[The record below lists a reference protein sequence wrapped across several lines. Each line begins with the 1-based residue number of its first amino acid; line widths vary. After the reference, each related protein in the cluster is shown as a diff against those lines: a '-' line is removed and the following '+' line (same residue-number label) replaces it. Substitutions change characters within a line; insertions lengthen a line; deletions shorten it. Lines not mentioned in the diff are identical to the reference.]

1 MLALTNQINQL
12 NAIDAIHAASR
23 TSEKYGFVSTR
34 SVIDNLTS
42 LGFTTRSV
50 QIQRVNKEERKG
62 FQKHIVRMQ
71 HQSLM
76 PKVGDEFPEVV
87 LINSHDGGCSY
98 RMMLGMFRLVCTNG
112 MVSGNI
118 QDEIR
123 FVHRKI
129 NIDRINEGVMQIVN
143 RAERLGDVV
152 SRMKSRELTLPEQAS
167 FVEEAVKLR
176 YNAPENGAPLEDV
189 HEWNNRRNSINAIRR
204 YEDRGN
210 NLWLTFNRVQENLTQ
225 GGRRGSGVRRI
236 TSPSTDLNVNRELWN
251 LAEQFLN

>member
-1 MLALTNQINQL
+1 MLTLTNQINQL
-12 NAIDAIHAASR
+12 NAIDAVHAASR

-34 SVIDNLTS
+34 SVIDNLTN

-71 HQSLM
+71 HSSLM
-76 PKVGDEFPEVV
+76 PKVGDEFPEIV

-98 RMMLGMFRLVCTNG
+98 RMLLGMFRLVCTNG

-118 QDEIR
+118 EDEIR
-123 FVHRKI
+123 FVHRKV
-129 NIDRINEGVMQIVN
+129 NIDRINDGVMQMVG
-143 RAERLGDVV
+143 RAARLGDVV
-152 SRMKSRELTLPEQAS
+152 NRMKSRELTLPEQAS
-167 FVEEAVKLR
+167 FVEEAVKVR
-176 YNAPENGAPLEDV
+176 YDRPGQDADYADQR
-189 HEWNNRRNSINAIRR
+189 EWNTRLHAMNSIRR

-210 NLWLTFNRVQENLTQ
+210 DLWRVFNRIQENLTQ
-225 GGRRGSGVRRI
+225 GRARSGVRRI
-236 TSPSTDLNVNRELWN
+236 TSPTTDLNVNRELWN

>member
-1 MLALTNQINQL
+1 MLTLTNQINQL
-12 NAIDAIHAASR
+12 TAIDAVHAASR

-34 SVIDNLTS
+34 SVIDNLTN

-71 HQSLM
+71 HSSLM
-76 PKVGDEFPEVV
+76 PKVGDEFPEIV

-98 RMMLGMFRLVCTNG
+98 RMLLGMFRLVCTNG

-118 QDEIR
+118 EDEIR
-123 FVHRKI
+123 FVHRKV
-129 NIDRINEGVMQIVN
+129 NIERINEGVMQMVG
-143 RAERLGDVV
+143 RAARLGDVV
-152 SRMKSRELTLPEQAS
+152 SRMKSRELTQPEHGS

-176 YNAPENGAPLEDV
+176 YDRPGQDADYADQR
-189 HEWNNRRNSINAIRR
+189 EWDNRLRAMNSLRR
-204 YEDRGN
+204 AEDRGN
-210 NLWLTFNRVQENLTQ
+210 DLWHIFNRVQENLTQ
-225 GGRRGSGVRRI
+225 GRARSGVRRI
-236 TSPSTDLNVNRELWN
+236 TSPTTDLNVNRELWN

>member
-34 SVIDNLTS
+34 SVIDNLTN

-71 HQSLM
+71 HSSLM
-76 PKVGDEFPEVV
+76 PKVGDEFPEIV

-98 RMMLGMFRLVCTNG
+98 RMMLGMLRLICTNG

-129 NIDRINEGVMQIVN
+129 NIDRINDGVMQMVG
-143 RAERLGDVV
+143 RAARLGDVV

-176 YNAPENGAPLEDV
+176 YNAPEAGSDYSDQR
-189 HEWNNRRNSINAIRR
+189 EWQHRLHSMNQLRR
-204 YEDRGN
+204 YEDRGSD
-210 NLWLTFNRVQENLTQ
+210 LWRIFNRIQENLTQ
-225 GGRRGSGVRRI
+225 GRRGSGVRRI
-236 TSPSTDLNVNRELWN
+236 TSPTTDLNVNRELWN

>member
-1 MLALTNQINQL
+1 MLATINQINQL
-12 NAIDAIHAASR
+12 NAIDAVHAASR

-34 SVIDNLTS
+34 SVIDNLTN

-71 HQSLM
+71 HSSLM
-76 PKVGDEFPEVV
+76 PKVGDEFPEIV

-98 RMMLGMFRLVCTNG
+98 RMLLGMFRLVCTNG

-118 QDEIR
+118 EDEIR
-123 FVHRKI
+123 FVHRKV
-129 NIDRINEGVMQIVN
+129 NLDRINDGVMQMVG
-143 RAERLGDVV
+143 RAARLGDVV

-176 YNAPENGAPLEDV
+176 YNAPEAGSDYSDQR
-189 HEWNNRRNSINAIRR
+189 EWQHRLHSMNQLRR
-204 YEDRGN
+204 YEDRGSD
-210 NLWLTFNRVQENLTQ
+210 LWRIFNRIQENLTQ
-225 GGRRGSGVRRI
+225 GRRGSGVRRI
-236 TSPSTDLNVNRELWN
+236 TSPTTDLNVNRELWN